1 MPTKEEFER
10 QAEEIERQA
19 AEESSSDDE
28 EDDGLLDKRIKQNE
42 RSSAESF
49 TVPYMVVAA
58 VTTLCPTYL
67 FVTVLDLNPL
77 EPINAGVY
85 LVVFGLTSY
94 FLLEAYKQ
102 MFETEH
108 RKAVQGE
115 DGKTISDL
123 EKRMNDKAGQLDQK
137 ELKAL
142 PTLAAGHK
150 PRTPQEIY
158 SKEKAA
164 GAGEWKTLSDAQQH
178 VYRQKSIAEEVK
190 VLNESVT
197 TFKDLQTKKAMAWS
211 LFVCNAAFIGIST
224 SVAIFILRS
233 YDARVNYA
241 VSAALVGLLVQLLA
255 KQNDEAARGGRGP
268 ASKRK

>member
-1 MPTKEEFER
+1 MPTKEEIER
-10 QAEEIERQA
+10 QAEEIERAA
-19 AEESSSDDE
+19 AEESESEDE
-28 EDDGLLDKRIKQNE
+28 EGDDGLLDKRIKQNE

-67 FVTVLDLNPL
+67 FITVLDLNPL
-77 EPINAGVY
+77 ESVNALVY
-85 LVVFGLTSY
+85 LAVFGLTSY

-102 MFETEH
+102 MFETEN
-108 RKAVQGE
+108 RKAMQSD
-115 DGKTISDL
+115 DGKTIIDL
-123 EKRMNDKAGQLDQK
+123 EKRMNDKAAQLDQK
-137 ELKAL
+137 SL
-142 PTLAAGHK
+142 PNLPADHK

-158 SKEKAA
+158 AKENKG
-164 GAGEWKTLSDAQQH
+164 GAEWKTLSGTEQQ
-178 VYRQKSIAEEVK
+178 VYRQKALAEEVK
-190 VLNESVT
+190 VLNDSVT

-211 LFVCNAAFIGIST
+211 LFVCNGSFIALST
-224 SVAIFILRS
+224 AVSVFVLRG

-268 ASKRK
+268 SKRK